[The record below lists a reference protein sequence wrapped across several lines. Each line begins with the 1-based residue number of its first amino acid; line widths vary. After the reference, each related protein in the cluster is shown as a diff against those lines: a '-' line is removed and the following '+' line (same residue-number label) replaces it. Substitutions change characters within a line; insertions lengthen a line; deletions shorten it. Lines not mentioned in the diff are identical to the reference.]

1 MAQVYV
7 PIQTVTVGSGGSA
20 SIEFTNIPQTYT
32 DLCVLLSTRQ
42 SPASTQDTT
51 WIKDING
58 VTGSFT
64 DRVLR
69 GDGAGASSF
78 VPSET
83 PLYIGQSPCA
93 NATANTFADHC
104 VYIPN
109 YTSSN
114 NKSISIDSVQETN
127 AATAYMGFTAGLW
140 SNTSA
145 ITSIKFEPNSG
156 TFVQYSTAT
165 LYGIGGTRATG
176 GTITADSTYTYHTFT
191 STGSFTALE
200 NIKGAEALVIAG
212 GGGGGKNFGGGGG
225 AGGLLY
231 TNGQLLNAGNSYTI
245 AVGAGGSGHTATW
258 TPIATN
264 GSNSS
269 FGSNVATGGGYG
281 GGFNGSVYF
290 GGGSGGSGGG
300 GSYDSV
306 GAAGTSGQGNTG
318 GNGGTITGGETGG
331 GGGAGA
337 AGANGSSGNAGSGGN
352 GSSTYSAWGYITST
366 GQNIGGTYWYAGGGG
381 GGAGNGNRGSGGN
394 GGGGLGGPNTGVGN
408 ANAGTAGTANTGGGG
423 GGGSWYSGNGANG
436 GSGVVI
442 IRYPN

>member
-1 MAQVYV
+1 MAQAYV
-7 PIQTVTVGSGGSA
+7 PIQTVTVGAGGSS
-20 SIEFTNIPQTYT
+20 SIEFTNIPATYT
-32 DLCVLLSTRQ
+32 DLYIFLSARST
-42 SPASTQDTT
+42 ASFVADDLNVQFNNSSANFTYRN
-51 WIKDING
+51 IYS
-58 VTGSFT
+58 TGSGT
-64 DRVLR
+64 VTSSS
-69 GDGAGASSF
+69 GSTNIIGAMNGANSTASVF
-78 VPSET
+78 S
-83 PLYIGQSPCA
+83 
-93 NATANTFADHC
+93 NASI
-104 VYIPN
+104 YIPN

-114 NKSISIDSVQETN
+114 NKSISFDGVVENN
-127 AATAYMGFTAGLW
+127 ATRGDDTLWAALW
-140 SNTSA
+140 SNSAA
-145 ITSIKFEPNSG
+145 ITSIKLSG
-156 TFVQYSTAT
+156 SANLAQYSTAT

-200 NIKGAEALVIAG
+200 NIRGAETLVIAG

-231 TNGQLLNAGNSYTI
+231 TNGQLLNAGNSYTV

-408 ANAGTAGTANTGGGG
+408 ANAGTAATANTGGGG

-436 GSGVVI
+436 GSGLVI